1 MQINNIN
8 TCKWS
13 LSMFYRILL
22 LFIVIT
28 MFVSIFSLVACQC
41 FPSSHGWTRSNPLLG
56 PSALSY
62 GFQNLSD
69 ERIEIIIPNIIDQ
82 TNATKGEIDFEL
94 RKSDKKFQRGM
105 PLGPYCAIRSQ
116 TTRTL
121 YRLDKNQEL
130 TCRVV
135 IYDEDEITVR
145 ETREYKIGLRYPD
158 GFWDKGDMHG
168 IQFFYDREQ
177 LWVSFWDIDEQFNPC
192 LNDGTPFRLWHYM
205 IYGWFH
211 PDTSVK
217 EYIKLPEETR
227 TFTPEEV
234 QEALQVIDDL
244 KHQYYHN
251 TSSIEERKEI
261 RRKIEEKL
269 KQEYPIR

>member
-1 MQINNIN
+1 MSNTKMNRNIILAFSAGL
-8 TCKWS
+8 TFC
-13 LSMFYRILL
+13 LL
-22 LFIVIT
+22 LGSVFILNGCL
-28 MFVSIFSLVACQC
+28 SY
-41 FPSSHGWTRSNPLLG
+41 HNWTASNALYG

-69 ERIEIIIPNIIDQ
+69 ERIEIIIPNIIDR
-82 TNATKGEIDFEL
+82 TDATKEEIDFEL

-105 PLGPYCAIRSQ
+105 PLGPYCANRSQ

-168 IQFFYDREQ
+168 IQFFYDGEK
-177 LWVSFWDIDEQFNPC
+177 LWVSFWDIDEQFKPC

-261 RRKIEEKL
+261 RRKIAEKL